1 MEELGFEWK
10 LVRMEKLDFE
20 WKLVNVE
27 ELGFEWK
34 SWAWNGR
41 AG

>member
-1 MEELGFEWK
+1 MEELGFEMK
-10 LVRMEKLDFE
+10 LVRMEKLCFE
-20 WKLVNVE
+20 L
-27 ELGFEWK
+27 K